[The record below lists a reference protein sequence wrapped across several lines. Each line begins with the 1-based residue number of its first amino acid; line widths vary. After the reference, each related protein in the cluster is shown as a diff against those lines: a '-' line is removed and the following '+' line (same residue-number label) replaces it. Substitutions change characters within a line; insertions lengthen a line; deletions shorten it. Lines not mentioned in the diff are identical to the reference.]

1 MNPTEARSETITVD
15 PAEAGARL
23 DLFLTR
29 RLAGFSRSRVQALIR
44 AGSVSKSGETVEA
57 ARERVKLGEV
67 YTVIVPGVRPTVLQ
81 PETIALSIVYE
92 DDHLVVID
100 KPKGMV
106 VHPGAGHETG
116 TLVNAL
122 MAHCGDSL
130 SGVGGVKRPGIVHR
144 LDKGTTG
151 LLVVAKNDLAHRR
164 LAEQFARHG
173 ADGQLV
179 RSYLA
184 LCWGVPERRR
194 GRIEAPL
201 GRDQLNRTKFSVIR
215 NGRRAVTLYEVIE
228 TFTAHEG
235 KPLASLV
242 RLTLATGRTHQIR
255 VHLAH
260 IGNPL
265 LGDQGYGSG
274 FAASARRLDPEARAA
289 LVALGRPALHAA
301 VLGFAHPGTGEQM
314 SFASP
319 LPADLA
325 ELVEMLRGAPQRPR
339 SRD

>member
-1 MNPTEARSETITVD
+1 MNPTEARCETIIVD
-15 PAEAGARL
+15 PAEVGARL

-67 YTVIVPGVRPTVLQ
+67 YTVIVPSARPAVLQ
-81 PETIALSIVYE
+81 PETIALAIVYE

-151 LLVVAKNDLAHRR
+151 LLVVAKTDLAHRR

-173 ADGQLV
+173 ADGHLI

-201 GRDQLNRTKFSVIR
+201 GRDRFNRTKIAVVPD
-215 NGRRAVTLYEVIE
+215 GRRAVTHYDVIE
-228 TFTAHEG
+228 TFTVEG
-235 KPLASLV
+235 KPIASLL

-260 IGNPL
+260 TGHPL

-274 FAASARRLDPEARAA
+274 FAASARRLAPEVQSA
-289 LVALGRPALHAA
+289 LASLARPALHAA
-301 VLGFAHPGTGEQM
+301 VLGFAHPVTSEHLNF
-314 SFASP
+314 SSP
-319 LPADLA
+319 LPADMA
-325 ELVEMLRGAPQRPR
+325 ELVDILRAAPQRPR
-339 SRD
+339 PSV

>member
-1 MNPTEARSETITVD
+1 MNSTEARSETIIVD

-44 AGSVSKSGETVEA
+44 AGSVFKSGETVETT
-57 ARERVKLGEV
+57 RERVKLGEV
-67 YTVIVPGVRPTVLQ
+67 YTVIVPSARPAVLQ

-92 DDHLVVID
+92 DDHLVIID

-106 VHPGAGHETG
+106 VHPGTGHETG

-130 SGVGGVKRPGIVHR
+130 SGIGGVKRPGIVHR

-151 LLVVAKNDLAHRR
+151 LLVVAKTDLAHRR

-201 GRDQLNRTKFSVIR
+201 GRDRFNRTKIAVVH
-215 NGRRAVTLYEVIE
+215 NGRQAITHYEVIE
-228 TFTAHEG
+228 TFTAKEG
-235 KPLASLV
+235 KSLASLL

-260 IGNPL
+260 TGHPL
-265 LGDQGYGSG
+265 LGDQGYGAG
-274 FAASARRLDPEARAA
+274 FAASARQLGPEAQAA
-289 LVALGRPALHAA
+289 LAALGRPALHAA
-301 VLGFAHPGTGEQM
+301 VLGFTHPVTAERM
-314 SFASP
+314 SFTSP
-319 LPADLA
+319 LPADVA
-325 ELVEMLRGAPQRPR
+325 ELVNILGG
-339 SRD
+339 